1 MVPIGLKVLRMVG
14 LDVHKYGNDL
24 RMQTQDICLNTTGD
38 GVAFGDRRGLRDLQ
52 VEIDL
57 EPIAQATGPES
68 MESLGA
74 RGGQDVL
81 TQITQDV
88 GGRSGI
94 QEVFAT
100 PFE

>member
-1 MVPIGLKVLRMVG
+1 MVPIGLQVLRMVG

-24 RMQTQDICLNTTGD
+24 RMQTQDIRLNTTRD

-57 EPIAQATGPES
+57 EPIAQTTRPES

-74 RGGQDVL
+74 RGG
-81 TQITQDV
+81 
-88 GGRSGI
+88 
-94 QEVFAT
+94 
-100 PFE
+100 